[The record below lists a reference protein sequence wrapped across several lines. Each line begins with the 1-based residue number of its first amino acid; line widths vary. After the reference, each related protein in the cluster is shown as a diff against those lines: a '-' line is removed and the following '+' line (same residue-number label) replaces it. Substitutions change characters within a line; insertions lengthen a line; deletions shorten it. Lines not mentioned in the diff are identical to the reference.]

1 MTENSEDKIRNL
13 APADVDVEKS
23 SDPSSPAEGEAT
35 TDDLGVMPNAEL
47 LKKLPPEARKV
58 VEIGMSMH
66 RFGPMLN
73 PLTEKITEKHIDKIL
88 DISAKDDERSFVDAA
103 LSRWFTLAYV
113 ILFLGLFV
121 FLTIFLVGADKELYK
136 EAVKLFAVFLGGF
149 GGGFGVKSYMDRG
162 K

>member
-1 MTENSEDKIRNL
+1 MSEDRKQDL
-13 APADVDVEKS
+13 APTLADTGKGEDQS
-23 SDPSSPAEGEAT
+23 SAAEDEG
-35 TDDLGVMPNAEL
+35 TDSAEVMPNAEF
-47 LKKLPPEARKV
+47 LKNLPPEARKV

-66 RFGPMLN
+66 RFGPIPN

-88 DISAKDDERSFVDAA
+88 DISAKDDERSFTDAA
-103 LSRWFTLAYV
+103 HSRWFTLAYV
-113 ILFLGLFV
+113 AMFLGLFV

-149 GGGFGVKSYMDRG
+149 GGGFGVKSYMDRE

>member
-35 TDDLGVMPNAEL
+35 TDDLGVMPNAEF

-73 PLTEKITEKHIDKIL
+73 PLTGN
-88 DISAKDDERSFVDAA
+88 RSPPS
-103 LSRWFTLAYV
+103 SRHRH
-113 ILFLGLFV
+113 GRQ
-121 FLTIFLVGADKELYK
+121 
-136 EAVKLFAVFLGGF
+136 GG
-149 GGGFGVKSYMDRG
+149 SR
-162 K
+162 